1 MARWAIIG
9 SGLAGVTLA
18 SHLSPRH
25 EVVMFEKS
33 HGSAG
38 RMSTRRR
45 SVDGKDFAF
54 DHGAQYFT
62 IKGSAFQEAMQPY
75 RDQGVV
81 QPWAARMITIDGA
94 DIENDASAAHP
105 GQDHQPPSDLFVACP
120 SMTGLAKAMAEG
132 LDVHHQI
139 EIKQLDRG
147 DNGWQLTDQQGQ
159 VYGGFDGV
167 VTAIPAPQ
175 AMALLPMAAADLA
188 PVKML
193 GCFTLMLGFEHDQA
207 LPSAWQAA
215 RVENSPIGFIAVNSS
230 KPDRNSGASLVVQA
244 NNDWADPRVDDD
256 PQAIDVIM
264 RDELRR
270 LTGIDADKA
279 CLSSFHRW
287 RYGATR
293 TPLGQAFWQ
302 SPSGDLAA
310 IGDWCIKGRVE
321 AAFESGRA
329 LAEAI
334 LND

>member
-18 SHLSPRH
+18 SRLAPFH
-25 EVVMFEKS
+25 EVVVFEKS

-45 SVDGKDFAF
+45 SVDDQGFTF

-62 IKGSAFQEAMQPY
+62 IKGSGFQAAIEPY
-75 RDQGVV
+75 LDQGVV
-81 QPWAARMITIDGA
+81 QPWAARFITLHGDGSSE
-94 DIENDASAAHP
+94 DRP
-105 GQDHQPPSDLFVACP
+105 LPSPVYVACP
-120 SMTGLAKAMAEG
+120 SMTALVKAMAEG
-132 LDVHHQI
+132 LTIHHQV
-139 EIKQLDRG
+139 EIKHLDRG
-147 DNGWQLTDQQGQ
+147 DHGWQLTDQHGEI
-159 VYGGFDGV
+159 YGGFDGV

-175 AMALLPMAAADLA
+175 ASNLLPMAATDLA

-193 GCFTLMLGFEHDQA
+193 GCFTLMLGFEGDTV
-207 LPSAWQAA
+207 LPPDWQAA
-215 RVENSPIGFIAVNSS
+215 RVEDSPIGFIAVNSS
-230 KPDRNSGASLVVQA
+230 KPGRNFDRHSGASLVVQA

-256 PQAIDVIM
+256 PEAIEAIL
-264 RDELRR
+264 RGELHR
-270 LTGIDADKA
+270 LTGIDADVA

-293 TPLGQAFWQ
+293 TPLGQPFWR
-302 SPSGDLAA
+302 SPEGDLAA

-321 AAFESGRA
+321 AAFDSGKA

-334 LND
+334 LKG